1 MHPILPAWSACTRHA
16 PHNANAFF
24 NIPGRKS
31 IMVAIIGLPED
42 ENKAAWFIEKRH
54 AIPDV

>member
-1 MHPILPAWSACTRHA
+1 MHTPRTSLQML
-16 PHNANAFF
+16 FF